1 MTIEGDF
8 LATIQGQPI
17 PPYTVAISKA
27 DEHVLEIDIG
37 TAWDEMGL
45 KSWWSNDVEI
55 KIYFSS

>member
-8 LATIQGQPI
+8 LATIQGQAI
-17 PPYTVAISKA
+17 PRHTVSISAI

-55 KIYFSS
+55 KIYFSP